1 MRGSRFGPVR
11 SRGRMRSP
19 HEPVPKSMVEQ
30 IHNTPASLNRS
41 YGAPELVNQRRVT
54 LEQLG
59 LRAGEDVLDVGCGSG
74 FLTLELARA
83 VGESG
88 SVAALDLSGDMVDAA
103 RERCRGLAQVTFG
116 QGNVTAL
123 PMPPDS
129 YDAVTC
135 TQVLLYVEDVETALA
150 QMVRVLRPGGRLAV
164 LETDWRGV
172 VMNSADPGLTDA
184 VYRAW
189 DDAVPSPNL
198 PVRLEPLMRAA
209 GLRDLR
215 VTAIPLLNTE
225 FDPGLFSVS
234 SLDWLGSNAVRQ
246 GAVTQKESRRWR
258 EGLERLGREGEYFF
272 CVNRFLFVGHK
283 P

>member
-1 MRGSRFGPVR
+1 
-11 SRGRMRSP
+11 
-19 HEPVPKSMVEQ
+19 MVEQ

-209 GLRDLR
+209 GLRDIR